1 MMVQSIT
8 FASTIRAIHVPVRV
22 NYRNLLDEFTDFTY
36 SPRTRT
42 HLLNLGRGAL
52 EELDVARADHVTMF
66 GQRARRVDVV
76 GEEHEC
82 VAGGA
87 TVGLVHEQHAVLG
100 VEYVTRTVGVVAAEE
115 LQLQDTTHRNNRHA
129 SRAP

>member
-8 FASTIRAIHVPVRV
+8 FASTIRAIHVHVRV

-52 EELDVARADHVTMF
+52 EELDVARADHLTMLR
-66 GQRARRVDVV
+66 QRHRRVVV
-76 GEEHEC
+76 VCEEDEG

-87 TVGLVHEQHAVLG
+87 SVGLVHEQHAVLG

-115 LQLQDTTHRNNRHA
+115 LQLQDKQHK
-129 SRAP
+129 